1 MRGRGGH
8 RLQLGPQVSPILD
21 FKSSQPVNLPLPRT
35 PWARLP
41 GQACDN
47 GRKGGRRTL
56 PCGARREDRRT
67 LHKTNSL
74 VRC

>member
-35 PWARLP
+35 PWARRP
-41 GQACDN
+41 GQAWDMAGKEAGGPFPVAPS
-47 GRKGGRRTL
+47 GRTDGRY
-56 PCGARREDRRT
+56 P
-67 LHKTNSL
+67 
-74 VRC
+74 